1 MENLCYFVNS
11 RGILKSCDFRS
22 PHPKSRCNN
31 DKKYLYFML
40 QKMFDGMTIY
50 VCSDLL
56 SFFVNDILPNINKTF
71 VLVSGDSDLCVP
83 KEALRM
89 EQFNNLLHS
98 KYLIRWLPQNSQIQ
112 NIPKII
118 QLPIGLDYHTVSNN
132 PACNWQLKGEG
143 HLPRQQELTLV
154 RIRQNMKPFYERIPK
169 IYVNFTKGND
179 RFGQRRGSLE
189 NIPRDLLEINDSFTP
204 RTINW
209 QKISNYSFVLS
220 PFGIGMDCHRTWEAL
235 CLGCIPVVKAAN
247 FSKLFEDLPVLIVN
261 DWNEV
266 NRELLNT
273 TIENYKTKTF
283 NYKKLQLKFWV
294 NKIKCLE

>member
-1 MENLCYFVNS
+1 
-11 RGILKSCDFRS
+11 
-22 PHPKSRCNN
+22 
-31 DKKYLYFML
+31 
-40 QKMFDGMTIY
+40 
-50 VCSDLL
+50 
-56 SFFVNDILPNINKTF
+56 
-71 VLVSGDSDLCVP
+71 
-83 KEALRM
+83 
-89 EQFNNLLHS
+89 
-98 KYLIRWLPQNSQIQ
+98 
-112 NIPKII
+112 
-118 QLPIGLDYHTVSNN
+118 
-132 PACNWQLKGEG
+132 
-143 HLPRQQELTLV
+143 
-154 RIRQNMKPFYERIPK
+154 MKPFYERIPK